1 PKEEASPVIC
11 LAQSLL
17 ASISEITEAVVCIEL
32 EKENFLEFGCYFYRA
47 SFTIMELLSAE
58 SFPANVMEILQTLSK
73 NVDLAKDLVKR
84 CQEGTRPILDS
95 EQGSIIAQL
104 EGVIKHVGE
113 CLGLIP
119 ASSFEDQVYVEVAIR
134 SLSNEMQNAQF
145 TIRQTLS
152 SKTCELDSHALSL
165 EKQLKE
171 EQVSIETDLYPIN
184 IEDSTDSQFFDMPHV
199 IEARK
204 STSYKTNRKLWNMS
218 RSLST
223 LPLVAQE
230 IEPLYGT
237 FFCPLMKKI
246 IDDPVTIET
255 GVTYERK
262 AISEWF
268 EKFKNSEEIFCPITG
283 HKLVTRDL
291 VTNIALK
298 STIDEWRERNEVA
311 RIKVSQ
317 AALSLASSDGMV
329 LEAIEDLQSISQG
342 RQYSRKQVCSDGVL
356 ASLVKFLQYKN
367 IDVVCAALEL
377 LRLLC
382 AEEDDGIK
390 EIISK
395 KMDISTAIK
404 MLSRSHQRVRHA
416 SLLFLLELSRSKFM
430 CEKIGSVPGGILM
443 LISLK
448 YKPSIDVFASE
459 KADETLRNLES
470 SPNNIKRMAECGLLE
485 PLLKHLVEG
494 CEDMKMEMASYLGE
508 IVLGHDSKTYVAE
521 RASPPLIKMVRSGN
535 TLCRREAFKALSQIS
550 SYQPNGKI
558 LVEAG
563 LVQIM
568 FEEMFTRR
576 ICDEPMNSTIEAAAI
591 LANVFESVLELENLQ
606 VNTRG
611 HTVSSNYVVYNIIN
625 MVKNSTPDDLNINL
639 IRILLC
645 LTKTPKSTASI
656 VSAVKTTDASYT
668 LTEFTNNPDDELGI
682 ASIKLLGALSPYM
695 GHTLIERLCKT
706 RGHPENLIQSPTE
719 VTQITERHA
728 VSAKYLAQLPHQN
741 LTLNLALLSKNA
753 VPTILQTINQIQ
765 RSGTRSSRYA
775 NAYLEGLVGI
785 LVRFTATLYEPQ
797 MLFLARNYNFTLVFS
812 ELLMKTSSDEVQRLS
827 AIGLENLSTESI
839 NLSKPPQIKR
849 TKIMKLFYL
858 PKFLSFGSS
867 KRRKIPVCPVHRGAC
882 SSQNTFCLV
891 DAKAVER
898 LLGCLDHDNVE
909 VVDAALS
916 AICTLLDD
924 KVDVDNSVSML
935 SEVNAIK
942 HVLNVVK
949 EHQQEGLWQKSLW
962 VIEKFL
968 MKGGDKS
975 ASDISQDRLFPA
987 TLVSAFHHGEGSTRQ
1002 LAEKILRHLN
1012 KMPNLSTYNPVM

>member
-1 PKEEASPVIC
+1 
-11 LAQSLL
+11 
-17 ASISEITEAVVCIEL
+17 
-32 EKENFLEFGCYFYRA
+32 
-47 SFTIMELLSAE
+47 MELLSAD
-58 SFPANVMEILQTLSK
+58 SFPANAIEILQTLSK
-73 NVDLAKDLVKR
+73 NVDLANDLVKR
-84 CQEGTRPILDS
+84 CQQGTRPILDS

-104 EGVIKHVGE
+104 EVVIKNVGE

-119 ASSFEDQVYVEVAIR
+119 ASSFEDQVYMEVAIR
-134 SLSNEMQNAQF
+134 SISNEMKKAQF
-145 TIRQTLS
+145 TTRRTLS
-152 SKTCELDSHALSL
+152 SMTSELDSHILSL
-165 EKQLKE
+165 ENQLKE
-171 EQVSIETDLYPIN
+171 EQVSTETDLYPIN
-184 IEDSTDSQFFDMPHV
+184 IEDSTDSTFFNTPRV

-204 STSYKTNRKLWNMS
+204 STSYKTNRKPWNMS

-223 LPLVAQE
+223 LPQVAQE
-230 IEPLYGT
+230 IEPLYET
-237 FFCPLMKKI
+237 FFCPLTKKI
-246 IDDPVTIET
+246 IDDPVTTET

-262 AISEWF
+262 AITEWL

-298 STIDEWRERNEVA
+298 STIDEWRERNEEA
-311 RIKVSQ
+311 TIKVSQ
-317 AALSLASSDGMV
+317 AALSLASSDNMV
-329 LEAIEDLQSISQG
+329 LEAIKDLQSISQG
-342 RQYSRKQVCSDGVL
+342 RQYSRKQVCSNGVL

-377 LRLLC
+377 LRLC

-395 KMDISTAIK
+395 KLHISTVIK
-404 MLSRSHQRVRHA
+404 MLSSSHQRVRHA

-459 KADETLRNLES
+459 KADETLRNLER

-485 PLLKHLVEG
+485 PLLNQLIEG

-508 IVLGHDSKTYVAE
+508 IVLGHDRKTYVAE

-550 SYQPNGKI
+550 TYQPNGKI

-568 FEEMFTRR
+568 FEEMFTRK
-576 ICDEPMNSTIEAAAI
+576 ICDEPMNSTMEAAAI

-611 HTVSSNYVVYNIIN
+611 HTMSSNYVVYNIIN

-645 LTKTPKSTASI
+645 LTKTPKSTATV

-668 LTEFTNNPDDELGI
+668 LTEFTNNPHDELGI

-797 MLFLARNYNFTLVFS
+797 MLFLARNYNFTIVFS

-839 NLSKPPQIKR
+839 NLSKPPQIK
-849 TKIMKLFYL
+849 KAKFMKLFYL
-858 PKFLSFGSS
+858 PKSLSLGSS
-867 KRRKIPVCPVHRGAC
+867 RRRKIPVCPVHRGAC

-898 LLGCLDHDNVE
+898 LLGCLDHENVE

-949 EHQQEGLWQKSLW
+949 EHQQEDLWQKSLW

-975 ASDISQDRLFPA
+975 VSDISQDRLFPA
-987 TLVSAFHHGEGSTRQ
+987 TLVSAFHHGQGNTRQ

-1012 KMPNLSTYNPVM
+1012 KMPNLTTYNPIM